1 MSDGGELDRENPR
14 DFIER
19 DIFARMEV
27 GQMHHPS
34 ISINKQTY
42 RGEYND
48 ENGVFKAVCKTIKNR
63 PELCKTTNFAY
74 NVTMD
79 EHGYFTK

>member
-19 DIFARMEV
+19 DIFERMDV

-48 ENGVFKAVCKTIKNR
+48 ENGVFKAICKTIKNR
-63 PELCKTTNFAY
+63 PELCKKVNFAY
-74 NVTMD
+74 NATDDKHDKHTV
-79 EHGYFTK
+79 

>member
-34 ISINKQTY
+34 ISINSKRITMS
-42 RGEYND
+42 
-48 ENGVFKAVCKTIKNR
+48 IKIKITLHER
-63 PELCKTTNFAY
+63 PW
-74 NVTMD
+74 
-79 EHGYFTK
+79 

>member
-48 ENGVFKAVCKTIKNR
+48 ENGVF
-63 PELCKTTNFAY
+63 
-74 NVTMD
+74 
-79 EHGYFTK
+79 